1 LSRGGLG
8 ISHLFFVDDIL
19 LYKKAKSSHMRLVD
33 NVLSDFYDGSG
44 LKVNIEKSR
53 FMVSKMVSQM
63 KWVKFA
69 YLSSLRGSNDLGKYM
84 WFPFFRLE

>member
-1 LSRGGLG
+1 MSRGGLG

-33 NVLSDFYDGSG
+33 NVLSDFYDAYG

-53 FMVSKMVSQM
+53 FMISKMVSRM
-63 KWVKFA
+63 KRVKFA
-69 YLSSLRGSNDLGKYM
+69 YLSSLKVVNDLGKYL
-84 WFPFFRLE
+84 WFPLFRVE